1 MKSTLTRAAVAAVIG
16 FCCAVGS
23 AKATKRLLGVFVLW
37 LFTVVGANA
46 MVFDVSATDND
57 GTGVLGGT
65 VTIDTSTGVV
75 TAVDLTFSDGALTAA
90 EGNIINTLKTFN
102 ASVGALG
109 QPSGPV
115 ASGYLLQLQGLNL
128 VGYNGGAISSW
139 SVLDVIDNKSFSG
152 SGGTL
157 TAEVSA
163 TPLPAALPLYATGL
177 GALALLR
184 WRRKRKAAAALIAA

>member
-1 MKSTLTRAAVAAVIG
+1 MPV
-16 FCCAVGS
+16 
-23 AKATKRLLGVFVLW
+23 LLRIFVFW
-37 LFTVVGANA
+37 LFTAVGANA
-46 MVFDVSATDND
+46 MVFDVSGTASD

-90 EGNIINTLKTFN
+90 EGNVINTLKTFN
-102 ASVGALG
+102 MNVGALG
-109 QPSGPV
+109 EPSGPV
-115 ASGYLLQLQGLNL
+115 ASGYLLQLQGSNL

-157 TAEVSA
+157 TAQVSA
-163 TPLPAALPLYATGL
+163 TPLPAALPLFASGL
-177 GALALLR
+177 AAAGLVA
-184 WRRKRKAAAALIAA
+184 WRKRRRQAAALAT